1 MASSIAEKLA
11 AVGAGMRAAAV
22 QHGRAPDAVRLIA
35 VSKTH
40 NGASIRAAF
49 AAGQRDFGENYL
61 QEALDKMQE
70 LTDLPLVWHFIG
82 PIQSN
87 KTRALASYFDW
98 VHTVDRVKVAQ
109 RLSAQRPAERGP
121 LNVLLQ
127 VNISAEASKAGCTLA
142 ELPGLASSVA
152 ALPLLRLRGLMAIPA
167 PEASAARQR
176 AAFRQLADAAR
187 ALRAAGH
194 ADCTELSMGMS
205 QDYQAAI
212 AEGATLVRIGSDIFG
227 PRPESRV
234 QGT

>member
-40 NGASIRAAF
+40 NAASIRAAF

>member
-40 NGASIRAAF
+40 NRASIRAAF